1 MPPTDRIAAE
11 LHRLGERRATG
22 MLRVGAEGAFFL
34 VDGAVTFAQ
43 HRRAPG
49 LDELVTASGRVPAE
63 QWWRDRRAGRPP
75 GGLGRAEL
83 ELFALLTTFDAGY
96 FLLGSRSEAHFAEDV
111 RHDLAPICRIAPGTL
126 AFEAEHR
133 RALLDAQWP
142 SAQADEAPVV
152 PVRRLRRQRLVLTG
166 LQAEILLNADGRR
179 TPAELARDLGRTAY
193 GCLLAVRGL
202 AADALIEHAGTPR
215 QPPGAEPPA
224 EPPAEPSAEPSAVPI
239 RWGPVDQDVLHR
251 LRAALEQMA

>member
-1 MPPTDRIAAE
+1 MPPTPTPQTGPITAE
-11 LHRLGERRATG
+11 LHRLGERKATG

-43 HRRAPG
+43 HRCAPG

-75 GGLGRAEL
+75 AGLGRAEL
-83 ELFALLTTFDAGY
+83 EMFTLMALFDAAY
-96 FLLGSRSEAHFAEDV
+96 FLLGSQDDPRFADGI
-111 RHDLAPICRIAPGTL
+111 RHDLPPLCRITPATL
-126 AFEAEHR
+126 AFETERR
-133 RALLDAQWP
+133 RALLAAQWP
-142 SAQADEAPVV
+142 SAQADRAPVV

-179 TPAELARDLGRTAY
+179 TPVDLARDLGRTAY

-202 AADALIEHAGTPR
+202 AADSLIEPAD
-215 QPPGAEPPA
+215 PPHPEPPRT
-224 EPPAEPSAEPSAVPI
+224 PTGPAPATPV
-239 RWGPVDQDVLHR
+239 RWSPVDQDVLHR
-251 LRAALEQMA
+251 LRAALEQLA